1 MKKENPNRPITSKEI
16 EMVTKASSNT
26 KVQDQTASL
35 VNTNKHS
42 MIWYLS
48 FSNYAK
54 TEEEGRFPNWF
65 FKASITP
72 IPKPD
77 KGDTQKEY
85 YRPLSL
91 RNIETKNLSKI
102 LANWI

>member
-42 MIWYLS
+42 MI
-48 FSNYAK
+48 
-54 TEEEGRFPNWF
+54 
-65 FKASITP
+65 
-72 IPKPD
+72 
-77 KGDTQKEY
+77 
-85 YRPLSL
+85 
-91 RNIETKNLSKI
+91 
-102 LANWI
+102 